1 MTEKRLDF
9 IDLKTQQQKI
19 LPALKERIQRVLE
32 HGQYILGPEVTE
44 LEERLAAYVGVKH
57 AVSCSSGTDALLMPL
72 MAYQVGPGDAI
83 FTTPFTFIATAE
95 VIQLLGATP
104 VFVDIDPKTF
114 NILPAA
120 LEEAIVNLGKNPRTA
135 SLRPKGIIP
144 VDLFG
149 QPADYDEINALA
161 RRHGLFVLEDAAQS
175 FGATYQGR
183 RAGSLAEVAATS
195 FFPAK
200 PLGGYGDGGAVFT
213 NDDAL
218 MEILKSIRV
227 HGQGTNK
234 YENVRLGLN
243 GRLDTLQAA
252 ILLAKLEIFD
262 QEIADR
268 QKVAQRY
275 GAGLRNLVEVPYVA
289 AACTSVW
296 AQYSVLSDRR
306 AELQQKLQAAG
317 IPSAVY
323 YPLPLHLQGAFAHL
337 GHQLGDF
344 PSSEQAAARIFSL
357 PMHPYLTEAD
367 QGLIIKV
374 LSS

>member
-1 MTEKRLDF
+1 MSEKRFDF
-9 IDLKTQQQKI
+9 IDLKAQQQKI
-19 LPALKERIQRVLE
+19 LPALNERIQRVLG
-32 HGQYILGPEVTE
+32 HGQYIMGPEVQE

-57 AVSCSSGTDALLMPL
+57 AISCSSGTDALLMPL

-104 VFVDIDPKTF
+104 VFVDIDPRTF
-114 NILPAA
+114 NIAPTA
-120 LEEAIVNLGKNPRTA
+120 LEEAISSLAQNPRTA
-135 SLRPKGIIP
+135 HLKPKGIIS

-149 QPADYDEINALA
+149 QPAGYDELNALA
-161 RRHGLFVLEDAAQS
+161 KKHGLFVLEDAAQS
-175 FGATYQGR
+175 FGATYKGR
-183 RAGSLAEVAATS
+183 RTGSLAEVAATS

-200 PLGGYGDGGAVFT
+200 PLGGYGDGGAIFT
-213 NDDAL
+213 DDASL
-218 MEILKSIRV
+218 AEILKSIRV

-234 YENVRLGLN
+234 YENLRLGLN

-252 ILLAKLEIFD
+252 ILLVKLDIFD
-262 QEIADR
+262 QEVADR

-275 GAGLRNLVEVPYVA
+275 SEGLRNVVEVPYVSPD
-289 AACTSVW
+289 CTSVW

-306 AELQQKLQAAG
+306 AELQQKLQKAG

-337 GHQLGDF
+337 GHKPGDF
-344 PSSEQAAARIFSL
+344 PISEKASERIFSL
-357 PMHPYLTEAD
+357 PMHPYLTEAE